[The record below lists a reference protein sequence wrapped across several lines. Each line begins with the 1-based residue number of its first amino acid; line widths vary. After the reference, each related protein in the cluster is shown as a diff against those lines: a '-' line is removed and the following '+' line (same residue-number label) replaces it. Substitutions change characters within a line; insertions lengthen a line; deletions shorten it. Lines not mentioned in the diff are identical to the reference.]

1 MTALVPGTWNV
12 LGVIAFIAAGMCLAA
27 ALTYLG
33 LTWRQDRVERT
44 RPERRRW
51 VTIEESNAQVR
62 RRDAK
67 TELVFVA
74 AVILIVMALAAMGV

>member
-12 LGVIAFIAAGMCLAA
+12 LGGIAFIAAGMCLAA

-62 RRDAK
+62 RR
-67 TELVFVA
+67 LVFVA

>member
-1 MTALVPGTWNV
+1 VPGTWNV
-12 LGVIAFIAAGMCLAA
+12 LGMIAFIAAGMCLAA
-27 ALTYLG
+27 TLTYLG

-62 RRDAK
+62 RR
-67 TELVFVA
+67 LVFVA